1 METHLKVRSPKMMA
15 FILMAGAFIGL
26 FSETALNMALTN
38 IMEDYHIT
46 TATAQWL
53 TTGYLLVL
61 AIFVPLSATLV
72 RWFTTK
78 QLVITALLLSIL
90 GALLAALAINFPM
103 LLIGR
108 LIQAMGTG
116 IIIPIMNLVVL
127 MIFPISRRG
136 IVMGLMGLVITTAP
150 AIGPTISGFIVT
162 TLDWSYIFW
171 LVIVLYALLF
181 LGINK
186 IDNTFTITKP
196 KVDIFSIVLSSLGF
210 GGVIYSLSNLAENA
224 ITSVIVAVPG
234 IIGILS
240 LVIFCFRQLKMEQP
254 MINIRVFKNP
264 MFALGTLTVFCS
276 LFIILASSILL
287 PIYLKGALFVT
298 AATAGLIMFP
308 GNFINVLLA
317 PVVGTLFDKSN
328 GRAKSFVLFGSTFL
342 VIGTVMFSI
351 ILAENTP
358 IWQIIVAFIL
368 MYIGI
373 SFIMM
378 PSNVNAMNQLPREE
392 YADGSAALNTLNQV
406 AGAAGTAIAITLFTA
421 GQKLFIENNPAGT
434 PSQILANGTQF
445 AFMFITFIAILIFIC
460 ALFIKQP
467 KK

>member
-78 QLVITALLLSIL
+78 QLVVTALLLSIL

>member
-1 METHLKVRSPKMMA
+1 MESHLKVRNPKMMA
-15 FILMAGAFIGL
+15 FILMAAAFIGL

-38 IMEDYHIT
+38 IMEDYQIT

-196 KVDIFSIVLSSLGF
+196 KVDIFSIVLSSVGF

-287 PIYLKGALFVT
+287 PIYLKEALFVT

-421 GQKLFIENNPAGT
+421 GQKSFIENNPAGT